1 MNDRSLIELAI
12 VFNESLNLV
21 VGLFFDLNALS
32 LVVKFLRFFFDDDLS
47 ASSSSSEQNFEVPF
61 SGKRDLVCI
70 FIEVAEIEVGGE
82 GLEDL
87 GNASFEFLEG
97 LGVGGL
103 EDVDLLVVANLEQH
117 EVIIMEMK
125 NWWL

>member
-32 LVVKFLRFFFDDDLS
+32 LVIKFLRFFFDDDLS

-87 GNASFEFLEG
+87 GNASLEFLEG